1 MKHYMKRI
9 AVLLVAALLIGYL
22 SPAAREARAET
33 TMVGDFE
40 LEGTTLVKYHG
51 TAENVKVPDEVT
63 AIANYAFEDNTT
75 MKTLYLGKNVTEIG
89 YRIVSGCTALTTIS
103 LPEGDTE
110 VEVSSGAF
118 SRAENLVTVEV
129 DAGVRSINREFM
141 FLETLQNFVV
151 DEDNV
156 RYYSE
161 DGVLFYRESTENYTL
176 LRMPTSSTITNY
188 VMSGDSRVKTIG
200 DNAFSYCKNLTEITI
215 SSYIEEIQAE
225 AFQECDSLTS
235 VTLGK
240 NVKTISGYGAFS
252 YCDNLTSITLSE
264 ALSGED
270 LGWSIFGQS
279 KKLTTVYVPEGCTYI
294 PRELVEHPSVTN
306 FAVSEGNTTYFS
318 ADGVLYGYDEEGHQM
333 LIMFPKAKEVTTY
346 TILDGTKVVGSEA
359 FKEVKTLT
367 EIIMPDSLEEIQ
379 TEAFQECDSLTSVTL
394 GKNVK
399 TISGYGA
406 FSYCDNLTSITLSEA
421 LSGEDLGW
429 SIFGQ
434 SKKLT
439 TVYVPEGCTY
449 IPRELVEHP
458 SVTNFAVSEG
468 NTTYFSADGVLYGY
482 DEEGHQML
490 IMFPK
495 AKEVTTYTILEGT
508 KVVGSEAFREVK
520 TLTEIIMPDSLEEI
534 QTEAFSVC
542 DSLTGVTLGKN
553 VKTISGYGAFSYCDN
568 LTSITLSEA
577 LSGEDLGWSIFGQ
590 SKKLTTVYVPE
601 GCTYIPRELVE
612 HPSVTNF
619 AVSEGNTTYF
629 SADGVLYG
637 YDEEGH
643 QMLIMFPK
651 AKEVTTYTILEGTK
665 VVGSGAF
672 KEVKTLKEIIMPDSL
687 EEIQAE
693 AFHEC
698 DGLTSVTLGKNVK
711 TISGYGA
718 FSYCDNLASITLS
731 EALSGENIGWNIFTY
746 SKNLTTV
753 YVPAGC
759 ADVPKAIYGYEN
771 LQDIFVINE
780 AGVVDSVGT
789 NYSSVDGIL
798 YNADRTTLIAVPKAK
813 QITEL
818 VIPETV
824 TKISASAAQNQQ
836 YLTSVT
842 LPAGLTEI
850 GSHAFYECKNLSMIA
865 ANGVNP
871 EKIDWGALNA
881 NENVV
886 VLCDAGTTVVDH
898 AIRHELIYLCGENTI
913 SVDLTKKL
921 LDGTVTED
929 ELKKYEVTVYLGE
942 NTTAEYEFPAFSAGD
957 YILLPEG
964 RSAENGEEMAN
975 YSVVTVKLTHKKGGF
990 ADLVT
995 TVSLDEKK
1003 NAAVTLQTV
1012 ENGKAAGQIT
1022 AYTDYTVS
1030 FYDAEGKLL
1039 QTVGA
1044 KEDGTGYE
1052 SGHLYAGDYTMIV
1065 LQGKIKNWIKE
1076 TADAYEST
1084 GMTEGVD
1091 FVRRTV
1097 TIADGQITTTDV
1109 TMPPE
1114 SELASRW
1121 IDYDNTAY
1129 MILTGDITSDGLVN
1143 FRLKYQLKPEYAGY
1157 DFGDPMVED
1166 VAWIDITIPEG
1177 FTMHPESIR
1186 ENGVQQQVN
1195 GDIRISETVMS
1206 INVYNIN
1213 GELTFSGSPEK
1224 YGRISSSATM
1234 RFEYLGTEYEEYLGG
1249 VDSAMEYVTIQVP
1262 GTVESSEIIVQGMA
1276 VPGSRVTIMDN
1287 GAAIGS
1293 AVAYD
1298 SGRWEARVHLK
1309 EQSSEIHSVSAFI
1322 MVDGEKESTKEFE
1335 VICSEKVLK
1344 VTEMVMYHEGNKYVA
1359 DVEGGMFG
1367 IGTWHQNGYGF
1378 EITLDNA
1385 DYVKDIYINSEYN
1398 GIIFAGGGGV
1408 VFEGTG
1414 YGDASS
1420 AYEDSLTVVDKAFYD
1435 TLTSA
1440 QKRFVVPDFDLY
1452 IGFDNQPGRNE
1463 DGTMKTGSLPKDI
1476 PLEEIYV
1483 DYTLESLP
1491 ETVDSELAN
1500 SIMDNFTETDS
1511 LSSTSGSSNSD
1522 LPAMWQN
1529 AVADVHKDTMDA
1541 EGFGELEYDVTL
1553 DNDEKTVFS
1562 YYMKATKDVKITQAE
1577 LDADSS
1583 YEKVYGDDGSIQY
1596 INYYMTESKSGS
1608 LASTVRFAT
1617 GGGSSEGYVDYDMGS
1632 NSYRFTS
1639 PADEFPDQIETNVST
1654 TLLGSAS
1661 STAGAVFSA
1670 YGLVTE
1676 TISVGG
1682 TILSVAEAMAAVR
1695 NSDLSP
1701 AAKEARM
1708 AALDQVMMAAVI
1720 TGAMRYGIAVLG
1732 LGMAL
1737 LPAGVPLM
1745 AGLAVA
1751 GIVALMN
1758 AYLNAFFEN
1767 ALLRL
1772 TDFHPRWIIDPSG
1785 IVYEA
1790 VLDNPVEGATATV
1803 YYQSE
1808 SGEAVQWNAAQYRQI
1823 NPQVTGKTGEYAW
1836 DVPAGQ
1842 WKVIVEK
1849 EGYQTVESDWLPVPP
1864 PQTNV
1869 NLGLISLSAPTV
1881 KNVHLY
1887 EGYAVVEFSQ
1897 YMKVYEL
1904 TAEKLLLDGD
1914 AVVTEVS
1921 GMNVKEAYENGE
1933 PLATQFKV
1941 LYAGG
1946 TPANLTVAAEAVN
1959 YAGTMMEVPQTV
1971 SLALETEV
1979 TAIAGEEAVTADANT
1994 QFTYQ
1999 FNVTPAD
2006 AAATAN
2012 ISVEL
2017 SHPYSLELV
2026 GMSEPDAAGNIT
2038 LTFNSIRTMPTTITI
2053 AVEGTDIV
2061 KEILVNEHIYE
2072 TENTQSG
2079 EGQGTTDPA
2088 PTPTPTPE
2096 PTEAPNPTE
2105 TPEPTA
2111 VPTEEPEPTVEPTK
2125 TPAPTDAPDEDE
2137 EDKDTDAP
2145 AKDFPIA
2152 LVGIG
2157 AAVLIVLVLVL
2168 ILLGK
2173 RKKKGKKE
2181 Q

>member
-63 AIANYAFEDNTT
+63 AIANYAFENNTT

-129 DAGVRSINREFM
+129 DAGVRSINREFI

-188 VMSGDSRVKTIG
+188 VISGDSRVKTIG

-252 YCDNLTSITLSE
+252 HCDNLASITLSE

-270 LGWSIFGQS
+270 LGWSIFSQS
-279 KKLTTVYVPEGCTYI
+279 KNLTTVYVPAGCTYI

-318 ADGVLYGYDEEGHQM
+318 ADGVLYGYDEEG
-333 LIMFPKAKEVTTY
+333 
-346 TILDGTKVVGSEA
+346 
-359 FKEVKTLT
+359 
-367 EIIMPDSLEEIQ
+367 
-379 TEAFQECDSLTSVTL
+379 
-394 GKNVK
+394 
-399 TISGYGA
+399 
-406 FSYCDNLTSITLSEA
+406 
-421 LSGEDLGW
+421 
-429 SIFGQ
+429 
-434 SKKLT
+434 
-439 TVYVPEGCTY
+439 
-449 IPRELVEHP
+449 R
-458 SVTNFAVSEG
+458 
-468 NTTYFSADGVLYGY
+468 
-482 DEEGHQML
+482 QML

-534 QTEAFSVC
+534 QAEAFYDC
-542 DSLTGVTLGKN
+542 DGLTSVTLGKN

-577 LSGEDLGWSIFGQ
+577 LTGEDLGWSIVVQ
-590 SKKLTTVYVPE
+590 SKNLTTVYVPE
-601 GCTYIPRELVE
+601 GCTYIPRKLVE
-612 HPSVTNF
+612 HPSLTNF
-619 AVSEGNTTYF
+619 AVAEGNTTYF

-637 YDEEGH
+637 YDEEGR

-651 AKEVTTYTILEGTK
+651 AKDVTTYTILEGTK
-665 VVGSGAF
+665 VVGSEAF

-693 AFHEC
+693 AFYDC

-718 FSYCDNLASITLS
+718 FSHCDNLASITLS

-798 YNADRTTLIAVPKAK
+798 YNADQTILIAVPKEK

-824 TKISASAAQNQQ
+824 TKIGEEAAEDQQ

-842 LPAGLTEI
+842 LPVGLTEI
-850 GSHAFYECKNLSMIA
+850 GSYAFYECKNLSMIA

-871 EKIDWGALNA
+871 ETIGYRAFVA

-898 AIRHELIYLCGENTI
+898 AIYHELIYLCGENTI

-975 YSVVTVKLTHKKGGF
+975 YSVVTVKLTHLKGEC

-1003 NAAVTLQTV
+1003 NATV
-1012 ENGKAAGQIT
+1012 ALTTVQNGKAAGQVT

-1030 FYDAEGKLL
+1030 FYDAEGKLVES
-1039 QTVGA
+1039 VGA

-1129 MILTGDITSDGLVN
+1129 MILTSDITSDGLVN
-1143 FRLKYQLKPEYAGY
+1143 FRLKYQLKPEYAEY

-1186 ENGVQQQVN
+1186 ENGVQQQVYS
-1195 GDIRISETVMS
+1195 DIRIEHNVMS
-1206 INVYNIN
+1206 INIYSVS

-1234 RFEYLGTEYEEYLGG
+1234 RFEYMNTEYEEYLGG

-1262 GTVESSEIIVQGMA
+1262 GTTETSEIMVQGLA

-1293 AVAYD
+1293 AVAYA

-1344 VTEMVMYHEGNKYVA
+1344 VSEMVMYHEGSKYVA
-1359 DVEGGMFG
+1359 DLEDRLFG
-1367 IGTWHQNGYGF
+1367 IGGWHQNGYQF

-1385 DYVKDIYINSEYN
+1385 DYVKDIYINSKYN

-1440 QKRFVVPDFDLY
+1440 QKQFVVPDFDLY
-1452 IGFDNQPGRNE
+1452 IGFDNQPRRNE
-1463 DGTMKTGSLPKDI
+1463 DGTVKTGSLPKDI
-1476 PLEEIYV
+1476 PLGEIYV

-1491 ETVDSELAN
+1491 ETADSELAN
-1500 SIMDNFTETDS
+1500 SILDNFTETDS
-1511 LSSTSGSSNSD
+1511 LSSTSSSNSD

-1737 LPAGVPLM
+1737 LPGGVPLM

-1803 YYQSE
+1803 YYQNE

-1842 WKVIVEK
+1842 WKVVVEK

-1864 PQTNV
+1864 PQTDV

-1897 YMKVYEL
+1897 YMKVNEL
-1904 TAEKLLLDGD
+1904 TAEMFTLED
-1914 AVVTEVS
+1914 ATVTGLEA
-1921 GMNVKEAYENGE
+1921 MNVKEAYESGE
-1933 PLATQFKV
+1933 PLATRFKV
-1941 LYAGG
+1941 LYEGG
-1946 TPANLTVAAEAVN
+1946 TPAGLTVAAEAVN

-1971 SLALETEV
+1971 SLAMET
-1979 TAIAGEEAVTADANT
+1979 AVTAVSGEAEVSAEADT

-1999 FNVTPAD
+1999 FNVAPAD

-2072 TENTQSG
+2072 TENTQGS
-2079 EGQGTTDPA
+2079 EGQGTTDPD
-2088 PTPTPTPE
+2088 PTPTPAPE
-2096 PTEAPNPTE
+2096 PTEAPKPTE